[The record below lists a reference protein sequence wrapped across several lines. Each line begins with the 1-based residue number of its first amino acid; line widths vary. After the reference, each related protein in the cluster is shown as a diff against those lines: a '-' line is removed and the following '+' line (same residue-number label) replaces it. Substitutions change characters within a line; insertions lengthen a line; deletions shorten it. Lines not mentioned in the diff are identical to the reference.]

1 MPGDYLSEALA
12 DDQKLLM
19 SGSYIEVKPQP
30 FMFSGLLR
38 VQNLRPTHTE
48 SQSAL

>member
-1 MPGDYLSEALA
+1 MPGDYLSEVLA

-30 FMFSGLLR
+30 FIYVLR
-38 VQNLRPTHTE
+38 LAKSAE
-48 SQSAL
+48 S